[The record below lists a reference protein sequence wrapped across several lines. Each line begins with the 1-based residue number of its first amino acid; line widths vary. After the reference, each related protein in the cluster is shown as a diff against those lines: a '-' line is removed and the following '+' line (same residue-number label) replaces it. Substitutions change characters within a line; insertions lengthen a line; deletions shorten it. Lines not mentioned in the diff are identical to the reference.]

1 MISTLYRFVLT
12 IRVNI
17 PKLILGI
24 PKFIIFL
31 VKSTPKLIIFLV
43 KSILKLMLFLVKTI
57 KLGIIGVDDILDE
70 FHPISTLLYF
80 ITFTVAGLIIGVKIM
95 DTTNYNF
102 GLQLIIITIIFTT
115 SMIIFNLLTTIIVGI
130 IMRLRGEY
138 NDKNYL

>member
-31 VKSTPKLIIFLV
+31 VKSTPNLIIFLV

-57 KLGIIGVDDILDE
+57 KLGIIGIDDILDE

-80 ITFTVAGLIIGVKIM
+80 ITFTAAGLIIGVKIM

-102 GLQLIIITIIFTT
+102 GLQLMIIMVIVTISTITI
-115 SMIIFNLLTTIIVGI
+115 NLLTAVIMGIIVQI
-130 IMRLRGEY
+130 RGKY
-138 NDKNYL
+138 SDKNYL